1 MTWRWLLL
9 LCPGDDEF
17 FDEKPEMSERLQ
29 TILRELRAMYETRY
43 GARLAR
49 LLLFGSKARGD
60 ADPDSD
66 IDILVVLKMVF
77 GTSEL
82 LLSMDTW
89 LFEDYSRID
98 QDRFDLQ
105 AKAARR
111 KELFPL
117 DCRKAF
123 EMGTRFA
130 VPV

>member
-1 MTWRWLLL
+1 
-9 LCPGDDEF
+9 
-17 FDEKPEMSERLQ
+17 MSERLQ

-89 LFEDYSRID
+89 
-98 QDRFDLQ
+98 
-105 AKAARR
+105 
-111 KELFPL
+111 
-117 DCRKAF
+117 
-123 EMGTRFA
+123 
-130 VPV
+130 